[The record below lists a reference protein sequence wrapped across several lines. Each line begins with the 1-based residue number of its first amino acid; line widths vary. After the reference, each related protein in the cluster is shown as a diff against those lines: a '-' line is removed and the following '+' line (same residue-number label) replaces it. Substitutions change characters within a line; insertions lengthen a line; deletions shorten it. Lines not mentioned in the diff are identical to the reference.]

1 MIQVTVKLFAI
12 LRLNRKKEIILEM
25 HEGVNVDSI
34 LEHLVISRQDATI
47 MMVNGR
53 HVRPEH
59 ILKNG
64 DTLSLFP
71 PVGGG

>member
-1 MIQVTVKLFAI
+1 MQVTVKLFAT
-12 LRLNRKKEIILEM
+12 LRLNRKKENFLNM
-25 HEGVNVDSI
+25 QEGACVDSI
-34 LEHLVISRQDATI
+34 LGHLGISRQDATI

-59 ILKNG
+59 VLKSG